1 MIYLKDVSEWLKTL
15 EIKFDNYYIGFLD
28 KKKDKSLGVY
38 NLKRD
43 NRLIMAIGGIENSSY
58 NVKKI
63 SLLVHYNQASDET
76 EEIANQ
82 LFEEIMNSRPGTIGK
97 HKVYFIG
104 MFNNEAIDVGRDD
117 KSICEYVIEF
127 EIYYKR
133 EKEIR

>member
-1 MIYLKDVSEWLKTL
+1 MIHLKDVNEWLKTL
-15 EIKFDNYYIGFLD
+15 EVKFDNYYIGFLD

-43 NRLIMAIGGIENSSY
+43 NRPIIAIGGIENSSY

-82 LFEEIMNSRPGTIGK
+82 LFEEIMNSRPRTIGK
-97 HKVYFIG
+97 YKVYFIG
-104 MFNNEAIDVGRDD
+104 MLNNEAIDVGRDD
-117 KSICEYVIEF
+117 KGICEYVIEF

>member
-1 MIYLKDVSEWLKTL
+1 MIYLNDVKEYLKTCST
-15 EIKFDNYYIGFLD
+15 KFDNYYIGFLD

-58 NVKKI
+58 DVKVI

-82 LFEEIMNSRPGTIGK
+82 LFEEIMNGKPKKIGK

-104 MFNNEAIDVGRDD
+104 MLNNEAIDVGRDD
-117 KSICEYVIEF
+117 KGICEYVIEF